1 MELTTLG
8 WDPYFEH
15 AFEPYAH
22 DGLVPARIA
31 SENREHYLLYWQ
43 GGELVGQVSGRFAH
57 RSADRAAFPAVG
69 DWVAASPR
77 PEEGRATIVA
87 VLPRKTA
94 FSRKAWGS
102 VTEEQVLAANIDT
115 ALIVSSL
122 DRNFQLRRIERYLTL
137 AWESGAEP
145 AIVLNKAD
153 LCPEAE
159 ARCADVE
166 AVAMGVPIHV
176 ISATSGDGIDVLRQY
191 LQPGRTVTLLG
202 SSGVGKSTI
211 INALLGAD
219 RLRVNAVRARDDK
232 GRHTTTHREMVLFPD
247 GGIVIDN
254 PGMREL
260 QLWADEEAV
269 TDVFQEIEALAAAC
283 RFRDCQ
289 HEQEPGCAVRRALE
303 DGTLDPARY
312 ANYLGLKREL
322 RFLASRQDQ
331 RARQEQREQSKRIAK
346 WTRQREK
353 AGTLR

>member
-1 MELTTLG
+1 MMALS
-8 WDPYFEH
+8 PR
-15 AFEPYAH
+15 AS
-22 DGLVPARIA
+22 PARTA
-31 SENREHYLLYWQ
+31 STISSTGKGASRPD
-43 GGELVGQVSGRFAH
+43 RCPAAFAH

-77 PEEGRATIVA
+77 PEEGRAAIVA

-159 ARCADVE
+159 ARRADVE

-176 ISATSGDGIDVLRQY
+176 VNATSGDGIDVLRQY

-219 RLRVNAVRARDDK
+219 RLRVSAVRARDDK

-283 RFRDCQ
+283 RFHDCQ

>member
-1 MELTTLG
+1 MMALS
-8 WDPYFEH
+8 PR
-15 AFEPYAH
+15 AS
-22 DGLVPARIA
+22 PARTA
-31 SENREHYLLYWQ
+31 STISSTGKGASRPD
-43 GGELVGQVSGRFAH
+43 RCPAAFAH

-77 PEEGRATIVA
+77 PEEGRAAIVA

-159 ARCADVE
+159 ARRADVE

-176 ISATSGDGIDVLRQY
+176 VNATSGDGIDVLRQY

-219 RLRVNAVRARDDK
+219 RLRVSAVRARDDK

>member
-15 AFEPYAH
+15 AFEPYAQ
-22 DGLVPARIA
+22 DGLVPARVA
-31 SENREHYLLYWQ
+31 SENREYYLLYWQ
-43 GGELVGQVSGRFAH
+43 GDELTGQVSGRFVH
-57 RSADRAAFPAVG
+57 RSTDRAVFPAVG
-69 DWVAASPR
+69 DWVVASPR
-77 PEEGRATIVA
+77 PEEGRAKIVA
-87 VLPRKTA
+87 VLPRRTA

-102 VTEEQVLAANIDT
+102 VTEEQVVAANIDT
-115 ALIVSSL
+115 ALIVSGL
-122 DRNFQLRRIERYLTL
+122 DHNFQLRRIERYLTL

-159 ARCADVE
+159 ARRADVE

-176 ISATSGDGIDVLRQY
+176 VSATAGDGIGALRQY

-219 RLRVNAVRARDDK
+219 RLRVSEVRARDDK
-232 GRHTTTHREMVLFPD
+232 GRHTTTHREMVLFPE

-269 TDVFQEIEALAAAC
+269 TDVFREIKALAAAC

-303 DGTLDPARY
+303 DGTLDPARH
-312 ANYLGLKREL
+312 ASYLQLKREL

-331 RARQEQREQSKRIAK
+331 RARQEQKERGKRIAK
-346 WTRQREK
+346 WSRQREK